1 MVLPAHK
8 SATEVNVEALM
19 EIERVLSHDVTT
31 ALHYILLRTSRT
43 VCKHL
48 ERRKK
53 SATAWGRSLRVARFG

>member
-8 SATEVNVEALM
+8 AATEVNVEALM
-19 EIERVLSHDVTT
+19 EIERVLCRDVTT

-43 VCKHL
+43 VCKQL

-53 SATAWGRSLRVARFG
+53 RATALERSLRVAHFG